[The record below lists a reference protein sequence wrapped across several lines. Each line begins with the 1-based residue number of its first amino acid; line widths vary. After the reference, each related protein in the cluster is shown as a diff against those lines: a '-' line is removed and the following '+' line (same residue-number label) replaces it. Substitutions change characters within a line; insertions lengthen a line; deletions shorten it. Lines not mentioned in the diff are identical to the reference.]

1 MANIITRL
9 LLDASRHDKGLEKAQ
24 RSLDKYI
31 EKNVSAG
38 NVIQGLA
45 GTVGKMAGA
54 VGLAMGATEAFN
66 KVINSSQVAGDK
78 YNETMEGL
86 KASVDGFFTAISTG
100 DFTSFTLGLDTV
112 ISKAREAYNA
122 LDQVGN
128 AQMSFN
134 VAQSINQR
142 DISEGQLAAKNK
154 FAPIDI
160 RVAGFD
166 KWKEAIGRQE
176 GQSEQL
182 ASDIQ
187 RYILRAVEAEAGI
200 KGFVANMNNT
210 MKGLLLDIQNEVKRD
225 ELKTR
230 YKSEYQE
237 YTEAVKAAKA
247 ARDKEAIGKKPWERE
262 RLKAEREYNKRIKEL
277 ADKYNEAITINA
289 LINKYSD
296 EQLKTIGGYVTSM
309 NQLDSSIGALKRE
322 YNETANEFNN
332 ANKSIKGFVPREA
345 FEGYKVYSGG
355 NQASTTFKGNTK
367 NVEAAKGSIAY
378 MQQELKKLQTEY
390 ANAATDAAR
399 MAAIKAIRE
408 METNIRMMNRSAE
421 NPLTQGTP
429 SFKQSLPND
438 LYKVNFKPLISQK
451 DVTTTQDYTDS
462 LNALAN
468 VMGAINTSSMQGA
481 AGFLSWAASLMTA
494 TATAIESITKIV
506 AAKTAE
512 GAASAGAE
520 AAKTPIVGW
529 LLVGGAIASA
539 LAAFASIPSF
549 AEGGV
554 VPGANFRD
562 GVAARLSSGE
572 MVINPHDQKKL
583 YDSIR
588 RGEMGGGGGRA
599 IVTGEQIV
607 LAVNNY
613 GKRSGKG
620 VLIKS

>member
-9 LLDASRHDKGLEKAQ
+9 LLDASSHDKGLEKAQ

-38 NVIQGLA
+38 NVIQGLV

-54 VGLAMGATEAFN
+54 VGLAMGATEALG
-66 KVINSSQVAGDK
+66 KALNSTQTTGDIMRG
-78 YNETMEGL
+78 TMEGL
-86 KASVDGFFTAISTG
+86 KTSVDEFFYSLSTG
-100 DFTSFTLGLDTV
+100 NMANFISGLDDI
-112 ISKAREAYNA
+112 ISKSIAAYNA
-122 LDQVGN
+122 IDQLGN
-128 AQMSFN
+128 TQISYGVFSAKNQ
-134 VAQSINQR
+134 ASIAESQY
-142 DISEGQLAAKNK
+142 IAKNK
-154 FAPIDI
+154 FAPTNERI
-160 RVAGFD
+160 AAF
-166 KWKEAIGRQE
+166 EAWAKAIEDERKGIE
-176 GQSEQL
+176 SV
-182 ASDIQ
+182 Q
-187 RYILRAVEAEAGI
+187 RELIEAATSAVEARTNANIEVTLDDLLRAFEVDLLKPESRTEIKNRAERGTRNYEA
-200 KGFVANMNNT
+200 N
-210 MKGLLLDIQNEVKRD
+210 
-225 ELKTR
+225 
-230 YKSEYQE
+230 
-237 YTEAVKAAKA
+237 A
-247 ARDKEAIGKKPWERE
+247 ARKDWTQEQKDN
-262 RLKAEREYNKRIKEL
+262 LAEIQKDNI
-277 ADKYNEAITINA
+277 ITYTM
-289 LINKYSD
+289 LGKYSD
-296 EQLKTIGGYVTSM
+296 EELESIAEKIKQYYQLV
-309 NQLDSSIGALKRE
+309 GAVKGLGRE

-332 ANKSIKGFVPREA
+332 ANKAMAGFNAVKSL
-345 FEGYKVYSGG
+345 EGYTVYSGG

-367 NVEAAKGSIAY
+367 DVEAAKGSIAY

-408 METNIRMMNRSAE
+408 MEADIRMMNRSAE
-421 NPLTQGTP
+421 NPLTQETP
-429 SFKQSLPND
+429 SFKQSLPDD

-494 TATAIESITKIV
+494 TATAIESIKEIV
-506 AAKTAE
+506 KAKTSE

-520 AAKTPIVGW
+520 AAKTPVIGW

-620 VLIKS
+620 ILIKS

>member
-9 LLDASRHDKGLEKAQ
+9 LLDASSHDKGLEKAQ
-24 RSLDKYI
+24 RTLDKYI

-54 VGLAMGATEAFN
+54 VGLAMGATEALG
-66 KVINSSQVAGDK
+66 KALNSTQTTGDIMRG
-78 YNETMEGL
+78 TMEGL
-86 KASVDGFFTAISTG
+86 KTSVDEFFYSLSTG
-100 DFTSFTLGLDTV
+100 NMANFISGLDDI
-112 ISKAREAYNA
+112 ISKSIAAYNA
-122 LDQVGN
+122 IDQLGN
-128 AQMSFN
+128 TQISYGVFSAKNQ
-134 VAQSINQR
+134 ASIAESQY
-142 DISEGQLAAKNK
+142 IAKNK
-154 FAPIDI
+154 FAPTNERI
-160 RVAGFD
+160 AAFD
-166 KWKEAIGRQE
+166 AWAKAIEDERKGIESVQRELVEAAT
-176 GQSEQL
+176 S
-182 ASDIQ
+182 
-187 RYILRAVEAEAGI
+187 AVEARTNANIEVTLDDLLRAFEVDLLKPESRTEIKNRAERGTRNYEA
-200 KGFVANMNNT
+200 N
-210 MKGLLLDIQNEVKRD
+210 
-225 ELKTR
+225 
-230 YKSEYQE
+230 
-237 YTEAVKAAKA
+237 A
-247 ARDKEAIGKKPWERE
+247 ARKDWTQEQKDN
-262 RLKAEREYNKRIKEL
+262 LAEIQKDNI
-277 ADKYNEAITINA
+277 ITYTM
-289 LINKYSD
+289 LGKYSD
-296 EQLKTIGGYVTSM
+296 EELESIAEKIKQYYQLVNAVKGLG
-309 NQLDSSIGALKRE
+309 RE

-332 ANKSIKGFVPREA
+332 ANKAMAGFNAVKSL
-345 FEGYKVYSGG
+345 EGYTVYSGG

-367 NVEAAKGSIAY
+367 VVEAAQGSIAY

-408 METNIRMMNRSAE
+408 MEANIRMMNRSAE
-421 NPLTQGTP
+421 NQLTQGTP

-494 TATAIESITKIV
+494 TATAIESIKKIV
-506 AAKTAE
+506 TAKTAE

-620 VLIKS
+620 ILIKS

>member
-9 LLDASRHDKGLEKAQ
+9 LLDASSHDKGLEKAQ

-54 VGLAMGATEAFN
+54 VGLAMGATEAFD
-66 KVINSSQVAGDK
+66 KVMHSSQTTGDEWDNTLNACK
-78 YNETMEGL
+78 GT
-86 KASVDGFFTAISTG
+86 VDAFFRSISTG
-100 DFTSFTLGLDTV
+100 DWSAFNGGIFETIKNMKELSALRDALDDAKLSMGYNTRSFEREYVRLEGIIDDNTKSKEDREKAFAQMEELITNFKRDVEDTAKGSEKTLLH
-112 ISKAREAYNA
+112 SLKARFGMEFTTEDLDKYFSVINNEFSTRKEAKGFRAYREQLKALESQKGAETKYNMYSGRT
-122 LDQVGN
+122 LN
-128 AQMSFN
+128 
-134 VAQSINQR
+134 
-142 DISEGQLAAKNK
+142 SEG
-154 FAPIDI
+154 
-160 RVAGFD
+160 R
-166 KWKEAIGRQE
+166 
-176 GQSEQL
+176 
-182 ASDIQ
+182 
-187 RYILRAVEAEAGI
+187 
-200 KGFVANMNNT
+200 
-210 MKGLLLDIQNEVKRD
+210 DIQNQIELLKAKNVQYEKFRILNEEVDEQRKIELQELEYILELRQRGDEYVKRSLEKQNKIA
-225 ELKTR
+225 ELNKT
-230 YKSEYQE
+230 KGES
-237 YTEAVKAAKA
+237 K
-247 ARDKEAIGKKPWERE
+247 
-262 RLKAEREYNKRIKEL
+262 
-277 ADKYNEAITINA
+277 IT
-289 LINKYSD
+289 
-296 EQLKTIGGYVTSM
+296 
-309 NQLDSSIGALKRE
+309 
-322 YNETANEFNN
+322 
-332 ANKSIKGFVPREA
+332 
-345 FEGYKVYSGG
+345 
-355 NQASTTFKGNTK
+355 
-367 NVEAAKGSIAY
+367 VEAAKGSIAY

-408 METNIRMMNRSAE
+408 MEADIRMMNRSAE

-438 LYKVNFKPLISQK
+438 LYEVNFKPLISQK
-451 DVTTTQDYTDS
+451 DVKTTDDYING

-468 VMGAINTSSMQGA
+468 VMSAVNTASLEGA
-481 AGFLSWAASLMTA
+481 AGFFQWATGCASA
-494 TATAIESITKIV
+494 TSAAIEAIKELIP
-506 AAKTAE
+506 AKTAE
-512 GAASAGAE
+512 GAANAGAE
-520 AAKTPIVGW
+520 AAKTPVIGW

-620 VLIKS
+620 ILIKS